1 MALLELADDLAAVC
15 LLPLDE
21 IPLELRLTDVSANKQ
36 PNT

>member
-1 MALLELADDLAAVC
+1 MALLEPADDLAAVC

-21 IPLELRLTDVSANKQ
+21 APLELRLTNVSADKQ